1 MITSIINAAAA
12 VLSSKPV
19 PVAPQVSPPS
29 LPVQKTVAEP
39 VRRKCK
45 RDWLGDAM
53 QCEEHAALA

>member
-12 VLSSKPV
+12 VLTSKTP
-19 PVAPQVSPPS
+19 PVAPQAVLPS
-29 LPVQKTVAEP
+29 APMQKAVTDP

-53 QCEEHAALA
+53 QCEEHAAPA